1 MYEMAYKYR
10 CYPME
15 DQRQFL
21 AKTFGCARY
30 VWNWALEH
38 RTNAYHEEGESL
50 GFAAMCKRLTK
61 LKQDEDHKWLKEPS
75 SVVLQQSLRNQE
87 RAFDAFFDGRN
98 GYPSFKRKHDHQSAR
113 HTKAAFSYD
122 AETQTLSLAKML
134 GDSLDVRWSRDV
146 RGEPTSVT
154 ITKDPAGRYFV
165 SISFKAPVQDLPKTG
180 KTVGVDVGVESYHTL
195 SCGEKVGNPRFLEG
209 EYRRLRRAQQR
220 LSRKEKGSANWK
232 KQKRHIAKLH
242 ARIADKRSDFLHKLT
257 TRLVTDYDVIC
268 VETLSVKNMQ
278 KNRSL
283 AKAISDA
290 SWSEFVRQL
299 EYKAEWYGKTV
310 VKIDRFFPSTKRCSA
325 CGHVGESKPLDVRE
339 WKCEECG
346 VVHDRDVNAA
356 INIRDIRRCAIA
368 GTAGL
373 AGAQK
378 SYSRAGGDPLRDGSG
393 GQRKTKQAFE
403 FAGQRPTN
411 EQSD

>member
-10 CYPME
+10 CYPTE

-50 GFAAMCKRLTK
+50 NFAAMCKRLTK
-61 LKQDEDHKWLKEPS
+61 LKKEEDKEWLKEPS

-98 GYPSFKRKHDHQSAR
+98 DYPSFKRKHGHQSAR
-113 HTKAAFSYD
+113 HTKASFSYD
-122 AETQTLSLAKML
+122 AESRALKLAKM
-134 GDSLDVRWSRDV
+134 SEPLDVRWSRDV

-165 SISFKAPVQDLPKTG
+165 SISFKAPQEDLPKTG
-180 KTVGVDVGVESYHTL
+180 KTVGVDVGLESYITL
-195 SCGEKVGNPRFLEG
+195 STGEKVGNPRFLEG

-220 LSRKEKGSANWK
+220 LSRKEKGSENWK
-232 KQKRHIAKLH
+232 KQKRRIARIH

-278 KNRSL
+278 QNRSL
-283 AKAISDA
+283 AKAISDT

-339 WKCEECG
+339 WTCEECG

-356 INIRDIRRCAIA
+356 INIRDI

-373 AGAQK
+373 AEV
-378 SYSRAGGDPLRDGSG
+378 SGSG
-393 GQRKTKQAFE
+393 GQRKTEQAFE
-403 FAGQRPTN
+403 LAGQRPTN